1 MDANHLKYL
10 LSNYPCIRLQDAAG
24 GYIDRWITCPVR
36 IAFPSLDKPRTN
48 EQNGKQ
54 QYQATLLFPV
64 GADVSVLRDAVREMA
79 AAKFGPSV
87 SPTSLRMPL
96 RSQDERAEKYG
107 GFEKG
112 GVFVNVSSQ
121 YAPAVIG
128 PNGDEIQ
135 TSDQSQV
142 YAGIWARVKL
152 TCYAYDTSGNRGVSF
167 GLVSLQKIAD
177 DARFATA
184 GGNPTDG
191 FKPLAPMP
199 GVANGVARAPAAAR
213 PDAVGW

>member
-10 LSNYPCIRLQDAAG
+10 LNAYPCVRLTDAAG
-24 GYIDRWITCPVR
+24 GFIDRWITCPVR

-48 EQNGKQ
+48 DQSGKQ

-79 AAKFGPSV
+79 AAKFGPAV
-87 SPTSLRMPL
+87 NPTSLRMPL
-96 RSQDERAEKYG
+96 RSQDDRAEKYA

-112 GVFVNVSSQ
+112 GVFLNTSSQ
-121 YAPAVIG
+121 YAPVVIG
-128 PNGDEIQ
+128 PNGDEIAA
-135 TSDQSQV
+135 TDQSQV

-152 TCYAYDTSGNRGVSF
+152 TCYAYDQSGNRGVSF
-167 GLVSLQKIAD
+167 GIVSLQKVAD
-177 DARFATA
+177 DTKFATA
-184 GGNPTDG
+184 GGSPTDG

-199 GVANGVARAPAAAR
+199 NGAAGAPKASPSGTPA
-213 PDAVGW
+213 GW